1 MLFQD
6 REGFLG
12 ILDFTPLILGWS
24 EHARRGRGHHS
35 GLHFRETLGS
45 LEFLLRQFAE
55 KFGSHPP
62 EPHRCPGEA
71 QREVGAGGPQMP
83 VDQMIDNASTGVA

>member
-1 MLFQD
+1 MPE
-6 REGFLG
+6 EGVA
-12 ILDFTPLILGWS
+12 TTVV
-24 EHARRGRGHHS
+24 
-35 GLHFRETLGS
+35 LHFRETLGS